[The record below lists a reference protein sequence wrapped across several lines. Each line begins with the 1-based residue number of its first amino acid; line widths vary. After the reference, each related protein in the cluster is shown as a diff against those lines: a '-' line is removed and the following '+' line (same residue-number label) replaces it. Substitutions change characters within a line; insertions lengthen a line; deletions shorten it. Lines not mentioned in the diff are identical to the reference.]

1 MKILKKLGWNAKIA
15 ILLILSALILYMIQ
29 YLIFHQPR
37 TELFYFVID
46 LAFLPIEVL
55 LVVLVIETAI
65 SQREKSA
72 LLEKLNMV
80 IGVFFS
86 EVGTELLS
94 EISKFDSK
102 SKKIQNTL
110 VINANW
116 KELDFFAAKNDIT
129 QRRYYLEIKGED
141 PDSLEFLYN
150 TKDFFVGKRR
160 FLLALLENPNLLEH
174 ETFTELLRAVFH
186 LAEELE
192 KRKDVYRLPNADYDH
207 LKLDTERAY
216 NLLIFEWIEYMEHL
230 MNNYPYLFSLAMRT
244 NPFDPDATVE
254 IQDLTK

>member
-1 MKILKKLGWNAKIA
+1 MKRLGWNFKIA
-15 ILLILSALILYMIQ
+15 ILLILSASILYMIQ
-29 YLIFHQPR
+29 YFIFLQPK
-37 TELFYFVID
+37 TELFYFGID

-86 EVGTELLS
+86 EVGTDLLS

-102 SKKIQNTL
+102 SKKISNIL
-110 VINANW
+110 IINANW
-116 KELDFFAAKNDIT
+116 ADLDFIKAKSDIID
-129 QRRYYLEIKGED
+129 REYNLEIYGND
-141 PDSLEFLYN
+141 QDSLEFLTD
-150 TKDFFVGKRR
+150 TKSFLKGKRR

-186 LAEELE
+186 LAEEFE
-192 KRKDVYRLPNADYDH
+192 KRKDMYHLPNADYNH

-216 NLLIFEWIEYMEHL
+216 NLLIYEYIEYMEHL

-244 NPFDPDATVE
+244 NPFDPEATVE
-254 IQDLTK
+254 IQDYN

>member
-1 MKILKKLGWNAKIA
+1 MKIIKRLGWNFKIA
-15 ILLILSALILYMIQ
+15 ILLILSAFVIYMIQ
-29 YLIFHQPR
+29 YYIFLQPK
-37 TELFYFVID
+37 TELFYFGID

-86 EVGTELLS
+86 EVGTDLLS

-102 SKKIQNTL
+102 SKRISNIL
-110 VINANW
+110 IINANW
-116 KELDFFAAKNDIT
+116 ADLDFIKAKGDIID
-129 QRRYYLEIKGED
+129 REYNLEIYGND
-141 PDSLEFLYN
+141 PDSLEFLADAK
-150 TKDFFVGKRR
+150 TFLKGKRR
-160 FLLALLENPNLLEH
+160 FLLALLENPSLLEH

-192 KRKDVYRLPNADYDH
+192 KRKDIYHLPKADYNH

-216 NLLIFEWIEYMEHL
+216 NLLIYEYIEYMEHL

-244 NPFDPDATVE
+244 NPFDPEATVE
-254 IQDLTK
+254 IQDNS